1 MRKVKD
7 IMTKEVI
14 SVTPETKVKDI
25 ADAMLNAHLTGVPVV
40 ENEQVVGIITDEDLV
55 ASEGNIHVPT
65 FIQILDGTLFLGNP
79 DKMREEMEKITA
91 KTAKELMSENV
102 TTASPETDV
111 HELATV
117 MMDSGANP
125 VPVVDGDGKL
135 VGIVSRADIIHLIA
149 HES

>member
-25 ADAMLNAHLTGVPVV
+25 ADAMLNSHLTGVPVV
-40 ENEQVVGIITDEDLV
+40 ENEEVVGVITDEDLV

-65 FIQILDGTLFLGNP
+65 FVQILDGALFLDSP
-79 DKMREEMEKITA
+79 AKVKEELGKITA
-91 KTAKELMSENV
+91 KTARELMNEEF
-102 TTASPETDV
+102 TTAGPETDV
-111 HELATV
+111 HELATL
-117 MMDSGANP
+117 MEDTHANP
-125 VPVVDGDGKL
+125 IPVIDDNRKL

-149 HES
+149 HEL